1 METINATAFR
11 QNLYKSLVK
20 VGEGE
25 PLRITSKIGD
35 CILISAHDWE
45 ALKETLY
52 LMGNADDWKAITAP
66 VDLSK
71 CVEELD
77 W

>member
-1 METINATAFR
+1 MENINATTFR

-20 VGEGE
+20 VAEGE

-35 CILISAHDWE
+35 CILISAHDWD

-52 LMGNADDWKAITAP
+52 LMGNTDDWKAITETA
-66 VDLSK
+66 DLSQ